1 MTPGRYNSGRT
12 PGKEGPLKVHT
23 RFFALYRERVGQR
36 TLDIEVPDD
45 ATVKDLV
52 AVVCGRFP
60 GFSPNP
66 SAVVVA
72 VNRDYVNHTHPLKEG
87 DEAAFIPPVS
97 GG

>member
-1 MTPGRYNSGRT
+1 M
-12 PGKEGPLKVHT
+12 
-23 RFFALYRERVGQR
+23 
-36 TLDIEVPDD
+36 PDD

-52 AVVCGRFP
+52 AAVCRRFP

-66 SAVVVA
+66 PTIVVA
-72 VNRDYVNHTHPLKEG
+72 VNRDYANHNHPLKNG